1 MLDANGKSSSTIK
14 LPSAAAVL
22 SDPPFTSSESAGA
35 TGAGTNKRGL
45 QIKITKGVWL
55 GEPNLATQDD
65 PFQFSKFVML
75 HVNGRSSSLVK
86 LPSAAESSM

>member
-35 TGAGTNKRGL
+35 TGAGTNKQEGSPNQNNKGGL
-45 QIKITKGVWL
+45 AGRT
-55 GEPNLATQDD
+55 EP
-65 PFQFSKFVML
+65 SYS
-75 HVNGRSSSLVK
+75 R
-86 LPSAAESSM
+86 